1 MSELNQRQNA
11 AGESPGA
18 LLHAE
23 RRRQNFS
30 VGDVSRQLKLAIRQV
45 EALERD
51 DYKMFG
57 GPVFVHGFLRN
68 YAKLL
73 GLDASTLIAAA
84 DRKME
89 AEGIVHVAHKDED
102 EDTASEHPVLDDS
115 QKSVVPLFIVAAIL
129 IAGIAGWMLLRDKDA
144 GPGEATAPTVAQSDM
159 VRPESARSD
168 SGGSE
173 SVQSEAAPSESADA
187 AASANKAPMT
197 EPGAE
202 ISQPPAPASTSAV
215 SRTATTSPGSKPVT
229 QESSA
234 STARVH
240 EGPVG
245 VLQFDFFEESWVEVT
260 DRYGD
265 VIYSNLNPAGVSRRV
280 TGYPPLTVVIGNAG
294 GTVLTYNDKA
304 IDLAPHTRVDVARL
318 TLE

>member
-1 MSELNQRQNA
+1 MSDSNQRQNPPGDS
-11 AGESPGA
+11 AGA
-18 LLHAE
+18 MLHAE

-30 VGDVSRQLKLAIRQV
+30 IGDVSRQLKLVVRQV

-73 GLDASTLIAAA
+73 GLDAANLIVAA

-89 AEGIVHVAHKDED
+89 AEGIVHVASKDDDDDKAGDRAVSD
-102 EDTASEHPVLDDS
+102 ET
-115 QKSVVPLFIVAAIL
+115 QKSVVPLFVAAAVLIVA
-129 IAGIAGWMLLRDKDA
+129 IAGWMLLRDK
-144 GPGEATAPTVAQSDM
+144 GATMKEGSAPSVAQSDM
-159 VRPESARSD
+159 IQ
-168 SGGSE
+168 SGTTGSQAIGSNQDGGE
-173 SVQSEAAPSESADA
+173 PSSKSGDA
-187 AASANKAPMT
+187 AATADRAPMT

-202 ISQPPAPASTSAV
+202 ISQPQTPASTSAT
-215 SRTATTSPGSKPVT
+215 STATASANARPVEQPGS
-229 QESSA
+229 A
-234 STARVH
+234 SVARVH
-240 EGPVG
+240 DGPIG
-245 VLQFDFFEESWVEVT
+245 VIEFDFFEESWVEVT

-280 TGYPPLTVVIGNAG
+280 TGYPPLTVVIGNAE

-304 IDLAPHTRVDVARL
+304 VDLAPHTRVDVAHV

>member
-1 MSELNQRQNA
+1 M
-11 AGESPGA
+11 
-18 LLHAE
+18 LHAE

-51 DYKMFG
+51 EYKMFG

-73 GLDASTLIAAA
+73 GLDAASLIAAA

-89 AEGIVHVAHKDED
+89 ADGIVRAAKKNQEFED
-102 EDTASEHPVLDDS
+102 AANEHPAAEDS
-115 QKSVVPLFIVAAIL
+115 KKSVVPLFITAAIL
-129 IAGIAGWMLLRDKDA
+129 IAGIAGWMLMRGDETT
-144 GPGEATAPTVAQSDM
+144 PGDEAAATATQPEM
-159 VRPESARSD
+159 VR
-168 SGGSE
+168 SE
-173 SVQSEAAPSESADA
+173 SRQSEPGQTEPGQTEPSEAEPGQSQRTQ
-187 AASANKAPMT
+187 SPLT
-197 EPGAE
+197 EPGADV
-202 ISQPPAPASTSAV
+202 SQSPASA
-215 SRTATTSPGSKPVT
+215 TATAAN
-229 QESSA
+229 A
-234 STARVH
+234 STQGSSTPAARVH

-245 VLQFDFFEESWVEVT
+245 VLQFDFFEDSWVEVT

-280 TGYPPLTVVIGNAG
+280 TGYPPLTVVIGNAT

-318 TLE
+318 TVE

>member
-1 MSELNQRQNA
+1 M
-11 AGESPGA
+11 
-18 LLHAE
+18 LHAE

-73 GLDASTLIAAA
+73 GLDAAALIAAA
-84 DRKME
+84 DRKMM
-89 AEGIVHVAHKDED
+89 ADGIVHVAHKDKED
-102 EDTASEHPVLDDS
+102 DQSGEHHASDDA
-115 QKSVVPLFIVAAIL
+115 QKSVLPLFITAAVL
-129 IAGIAGWMLLRDKDA
+129 IAAIAGWMVLRDKDA
-144 GPGEATAPTVAQSDM
+144 TAPGESSQKLAQSDM
-159 VRPESARSD
+159 VR
-168 SGGSE
+168 SE
-173 SVQSEAAPSESADA
+173 SVQSDSNQTSRERTEASSSGGSNAAGTKSQAPL
-187 AASANKAPMT
+187 T

-202 ISQPPAPASTSAV
+202 IPQTQTPASATATPVATTAADTKPAAQESGAPA
-215 SRTATTSPGSKPVT
+215 
-229 QESSA
+229 
-234 STARVH
+234 ARVRD
-240 EGPVG
+240 GPVG
-245 VLQFDFFEESWVEVT
+245 VIEFDFFEESWVEVT

-265 VIYSNLNPAGVSRRV
+265 VIYSSLNPAGVSRRV